1 MKAALE
7 KELSALT
14 LEEKNE
20 VFTYLVP
27 FVTPVDDF
35 SISPGLMT
43 ELNRRIEE
51 DDKFPETAISF
62 EQFKSHWSHRK

>member
-27 FVTPVDDF
+27 FIMPVDDF
-35 SISPGLMT
+35 IISPELMT

-51 DDKFPETAISF
+51 DDKFPETAISLD
-62 EQFKSHWSHRK
+62 QFRSHWSHRK